1 MDFVDSKYISLL
13 SSRLNLFSRKN
24 ANTYNFRC
32 PLCGDSQKNRKKARG
47 YLYVVKNNTNYKCHN
62 CGASMSFNN
71 LLKQL
76 DAVLHKQYVMEK
88 FKEGHAGKNY
98 PTPKPDL
105 KFTKPVFNKK
115 EKVDLPKASTNP
127 YAKKYLEERQLDPDK
142 FYYAEKFKKW
152 ANTKAK
158 AFDNTQ
164 YDEPRIIIPMYDVD
178 KNLIGFQG
186 RAIRKNDV
194 KYITIMID
202 KDHPKVYGLD
212 TIDTSKTVYVVEGP
226 FDSNFVKNCIAMC
239 GADVSL
245 DELEIQDL
253 VYVYDNEP
261 RNREICNRIS
271 KVIDRGDKLVIFPQT
286 VQEKDIND
294 MHLAGHNVMS
304 LLESN
309 TYQALEAKIKFNEW
323 KKLKL

>member
-13 SSRLNLFSRKN
+13 SSRLTLFSRKN
-24 ANTYNFRC
+24 ADTYNFRC
-32 PLCGDSQKNRKKARG
+32 PLCGDSQKNKRKARG

-62 CGASMSFNN
+62 CGASMSFNS
-71 LLKQL
+71 LLKEI
-76 DAVLHKQYVMEK
+76 DPTLHKQYTMEK
-88 FKEGHAGKNY
+88 FKEGHAGKNF

-105 KFTKPVFNKK
+105 KFDKPVFKKK
-115 EKVDLPKASTNP
+115 EKVDLPKASENLYT
-127 YAKKYLEERQLDPDK
+127 KKYLEQRRLDPDE
-142 FYYAEKFKKW
+142 FYYAEHFKKW
-152 ANTKAK
+152 ANTKTK

-164 YDEPRIIIPMYDVD
+164 YDEPRIVIPLYDKD

-186 RAIRKNDV
+186 RALKKSDV

-202 KDHPKVYGLD
+202 REHPKVYGLD
-212 TIDTSKTVYVVEGP
+212 RIDKNKTVYVVEGP
-226 FDSNFVKNCIAMC
+226 FDSNFVENSIAMC

-245 DELEIQDL
+245 DELELNDL

-261 RNREICNRIS
+261 RNKEICNRIS
-271 KVIDRGDKLVIFPQT
+271 KVIDRGNKLVIFPTT
-286 VQEKDIND
+286 VKEKDIND
-294 MHLAGHNVMS
+294 MHLAGHNIMS

-309 TYQALEAKIKFNEW
+309 TYQALAARIKFNEW